1 MGSGLVY
8 SKGDHDGAIS
18 QYIRTIGHLEP
29 SYVIRKV
36 SLISRISLSW
46 GLSWGLAWCIVRE
59 IMMGLYHSI
68 YVLSVI

>member
-36 SLISRISLSW
+36 SLISRISLPW
-46 GLSWGLAWCIVRE
+46 GLSCGLA
-59 IMMGLYHSI
+59 
-68 YVLSVI
+68 